1 MKLIKRISIYIMF
14 FFYVKIGIDHF
25 INPEYYLNMVPPY
38 LKFQHELVLISG
50 FFEILFGIGLL
61 TKYRKYSAI
70 GLILLLIA
78 VFPANIFL
86 IQNEHAQ
93 TAMNINKN
101 TAIIRAPF
109 QLVFIAIAYWHSRQK
124 KQ

>member
-1 MKLIKRISIYIMF
+1 MKLIKRISIYIMC
-14 FFYVKIGIDHF
+14 FFYVKTGIDHF
-25 INPEYYLNMVPPY
+25 VNPEYYLNIVPSY

-93 TAMNINKN
+93 IAMNIDKN

-109 QLVFIAIAYWHSRQK
+109 QLVFIAIAYWHSR
-124 KQ
+124 

>member
-1 MKLIKRISIYIMF
+1 MKLIKRISIYIMC

-25 INPEYYLNMVPPY
+25 VNPDYYLNMVPSY

-50 FFEILFGIGLL
+50 VFEILFGIGLL

-93 TAMNINKN
+93 TAMNIDKN

-109 QLVFIAIAYWHSRQK
+109 QLVFIAIAYWHSR
-124 KQ
+124 

>member
-1 MKLIKRISIYIMF
+1 MFKKITIYLMAFFYIYI
-14 FFYVKIGIDHF
+14 GIKHF
-25 INPEYYLNMVPPY
+25 TDPDYFLAIMPPY
-38 LKFQHELVLISG
+38 LKWHLELVYISG

-86 IQNEHAQ
+86 IENEQAQ
-93 TAMNINKN
+93 IALNIDKN

-109 QLVFIAIAYWHSRQK
+109 QLLFIAIAYWHSR
-124 KQ
+124 

>member
-1 MKLIKRISIYIMF
+1 MKLIKRISIYIMC
-14 FFYVKIGIDHF
+14 FFYVKIGFDHF
-25 INPEYYLNMVPPY
+25 VNPEYYLNIVPPY

-86 IQNEHAQ
+86 IENEQAQ
-93 TAMNINKN
+93 IALNIDKN
-101 TAIIRAPF
+101 IAIIRAPF
-109 QLVFIAIAYWHSRQK
+109 QLLFIAIAYWHSR
-124 KQ
+124 

>member
-1 MKLIKRISIYIMF
+1 MNIIIKRISIYIMC
-14 FFYVKIGIDHF
+14 FFYITIGIHHF
-25 INPEYYLNMVPPY
+25 VNPEYYLNIVPPY
-38 LKFQHELVLISG
+38 LKFHHELVLISG

-86 IQNEHAQ
+86 IENEQAQ
-93 TAMNINKN
+93 IALNIDKN
-101 TAIIRAPF
+101 IAIIRAPF
-109 QLVFIAIAYWHSRQK
+109 QLLFIAIAYWHSR
-124 KQ
+124 